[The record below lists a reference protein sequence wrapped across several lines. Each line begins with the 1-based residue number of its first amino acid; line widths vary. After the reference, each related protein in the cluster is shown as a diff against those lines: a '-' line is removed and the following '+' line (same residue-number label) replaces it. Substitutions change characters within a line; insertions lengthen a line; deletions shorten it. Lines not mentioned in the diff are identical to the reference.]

1 LAAAVEQGG
10 EAMAAP
16 HHQGTDPLGAVEFVG
31 GEGEQGDAPGVEL
44 DGDFAHGLGGV
55 AEKGD
60 VVALGDNSDHSAR
73 YRNPLSFF
81 NLLSKLMV
89 SVHSLPQRWLIHIL
103 QGCWSNARPMED
115 AG

>member
-1 LAAAVEQGG
+1 MAAAVEQGG

-16 HHQGTDPLGAVEFVG
+16 HHQGADPLGAVEFVG

-60 VVALGDNSDHSAR
+60 VVALGDRGDGINGADFVVGGHGGQQVGA
-73 YRNPLSFF
+73 
-81 NLLSKLMV
+81 
-89 SVHSLPQRWLIHIL
+89 
-103 QGCWSNARPMED
+103 
-115 AG
+115 AGAGRFYLRQV